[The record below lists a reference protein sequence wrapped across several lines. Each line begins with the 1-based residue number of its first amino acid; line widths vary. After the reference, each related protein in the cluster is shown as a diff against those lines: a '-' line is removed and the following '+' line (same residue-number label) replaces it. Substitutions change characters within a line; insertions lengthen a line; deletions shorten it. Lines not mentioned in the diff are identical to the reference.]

1 MSNNPPPYEY
11 RGVPPYDY
19 GAPSPMQGYPPM
31 GGYMSPRIQQ
41 KNDGFAIASLVCS
54 LVGLC
59 VAGMILGI
67 LGIIFGAISI
77 KRINERPY
85 ELKGK
90 GMAIA
95 GLIIGIFAF
104 VAAIFILILFMGS
117 SMGNYGV

>member
-1 MSNNPPPYEY
+1 
-11 RGVPPYDY
+11 
-19 GAPSPMQGYPPM
+19 
-31 GGYMSPRIQQ
+31 MSPRIQQ